1 MAVENPT
8 TKISIGET
16 YGRNPVANLTLED
29 AKFWGRPNFAGELDR
44 FNNDE
49 RKFTILI
56 PNELAD
62 QLRALG
68 WNVKTKI
75 PTPQELKDDPE
86 AGPISSLKV
95 KVDFKFSDSHPGDI
109 TYESGSDVFVK
120 QGEQIEKLNSKT
132 AGVLD
137 RARIE
142 NIDMEIRA
150 WNYNREEVEAGVEEP
165 KYTARL
171 VQLVAVLRPNL
182 LEEKYGR
189 LR

>member
-16 YGRNPVANLTLED
+16 YGRNKVANITLED

-44 FNNDE
+44 FNNTD
-49 RKFTILI
+49 RQFTILI

-62 QLRALG
+62 QLRSLG

-75 PTPQELKDDPE
+75 PTQEELKTDPE

-95 KVDFKFSDSHPGDI
+95 KLNFKFSDSHPGDVE
-109 TYESGSDVFVK
+109 YERGPDIFLK
-120 QGEQIEKLNSKT
+120 QGENVEKLNSKT
-132 AGVLD
+132 VALLD

-142 NIDMEIRA
+142 EMGMELRA
-150 WNYNREEVEAGVEEP
+150 WEYDPDEQPGNYS
-165 KYTARL
+165 ARL
-171 VQLVAVLRPNL
+171 VQMIAIIRPNV

>member
-8 TKISIGET
+8 TKISIGAT
-16 YGRNPVANLTLED
+16 YGKQAVANITLED
-29 AKFWGRPNFAGELDR
+29 AKFWGRPNFAGEIDR
-44 FNNDE
+44 FGNTD
-49 RKFTILI
+49 RQFTILI

-62 QLRALG
+62 QLRSLG

-75 PTPQELKDDPE
+75 PTPQEIKDDPDT
-86 AGPISSLKV
+86 GPISSLKV
-95 KVDFKFSDSHPGDI
+95 KLAFKFSDAHPGDVA
-109 TYESGSDVFVK
+109 YETGVDIFVK
-120 QGEQIEKLNSKT
+120 QDDQIEKLNSKT
-132 AGVLD
+132 VGILD

-142 NIDMEIRA
+142 TIDMELRA
-150 WNYNREEVEAGVEEP
+150 WNYNREEVEAGTEEP